1 MFVPCWLI
9 FDAIATQVAMTCPRF
24 PSTVVD
30 NSPLTSPP
38 QNNKFVQLMIQAPPV
53 SAGRGVWGER
63 MALESLCPTSALRD
77 FALA

>member
-1 MFVPCWLI
+1 MPCWLI

-38 QNNKFVQLMIQAPPV
+38 PQKKQIRSTDDTSP
-53 SAGRGVWGER
+53 AGLSGAWGVGR
-63 MALESLCPTSALRD
+63 KDGA
-77 FALA
+77 